1 MPDGNQHA
9 VAFKLKDFSS
19 LSAFHFI
26 QRWKGGA
33 AMTKVL
39 IRRMIPADAGPE
51 LEKLLRQMR
60 SSTIERRGYVF
71 GETLYRVDVP
81 GEVLVISTWQTIQ
94 DWERWFQSPERM
106 EIQTRIDVL
115 LQTPTEYAIYDYA

>member
-1 MPDGNQHA
+1 MQQGVLFEYEGFVPRD
-9 VAFKLKDFSS
+9 L
-19 LSAFHFI
+19 HFI
-26 QRWKGGA
+26 LIRDGRRA

-39 IRRMIPADAGPE
+39 IRRAIPAGANQE

-60 SSTIERRGYVF
+60 SSTIERPGYVF

-94 DWERWFQSPERM
+94 DWESWFQSPERM
-106 EIQTRIDVL
+106 EIQTKIDLL